1 MFANRPDTPWQQLLN
16 SWSQKSWG
24 ERLPGSGNTLSLL
37 LALAIGGFTGATV
50 VVFRL
55 LIERIHDLAF
65 EGLDNWL
72 GGSRELWILTIPIV
86 GGIAVGLLRWYW
98 KDFGKNLA
106 GMLNATQ
113 TGEQMQPGRGIVKM
127 LAAAI
132 SLGTGASLGPEGP
145 SVEIGAN
152 FGVWLGQLMRVSQ
165 ERRRLLLAAGAAAGV
180 AAGFNSPIAGV
191 FFALEV
197 VLVNTLE
204 TSAVSVVVLAA
215 VSSSLIEQIGVGAQ
229 PAFKLPVYEVRS
241 AWELPLYLGLGIG
254 ISLLSYSL
262 RIVIQWSRD
271 FFQGEYWSP
280 MASLPIG
287 VTPAIGGLFVG
298 LVALKFPQ
306 ILGIGYETVEAML
319 QDVGFSLVLL
329 GSLVL
334 AKLVMTAVSLGSG
347 LVGGLFAPSMFLGAS
362 MGTFYAKSL
371 VLIFPLLDDAIA
383 APPAYAMVGMAAMLA
398 TTARA
403 PLTAILLMFEL
414 TRDYRIVLP
423 LMACVSLSMW
433 LVDRFPMPVKSQSSS
448 TGSSQA
454 DSKLNPEQM
463 DLGVQPQNLLI
474 DRLQV
479 SEVMTQNWFSLPA
492 KTNLLA
498 AAQIFLAKNVRSA
511 IVMNDGVMND
521 GVMNDGV
528 MNDGVMNEEQLAIA
542 PLAPKVIG
550 IVTIEDINRALSNS
564 PESAPELLPQNRLL
578 SDICSQPI
586 IYAHPEEVVAT
597 ALAKMAGRGLHQLP
611 VVAKETPTEIVG
623 VLDRENISM
632 AYSLAITRMHLD
644 KHQIGQKAD

>member
-1 MFANRPDTPWQQLLN
+1 MFANRPDSPWHSLWQRGLN
-16 SWSQKSWG
+16 SWFQKSWG

-37 LALAIGGFTGATV
+37 LALAIGSFTGATV

-65 EGLDNWL
+65 EGLDDWL

-98 KDFGKNLA
+98 KDLGKNLA
-106 GMLNATQ
+106 GMLDATQ

-241 AWELPLYLGLGIG
+241 AWELPLYLGLGVG

-262 RIVIQWSRD
+262 RMVIQWSRD
-271 FFQGEYWSP
+271 FFRGQYWSP

-287 VTPAIGGLFVG
+287 VTPAIGGLLVG

-334 AKLVMTAVSLGSG
+334 AKLIMTAVSLGSG
-347 LVGGLFAPSMFLGAS
+347 LVGGLFAPSMFLGAC

-433 LVDRFPMPVKSQSSS
+433 LVDRFPMPVNNPNPTTLNTKVNSKV
-448 TGSSQA
+448 

-479 SEVMTQNWFSLPA
+479 AEVMTQNWFSLPA
-492 KTNLLA
+492 KTSLLA
-498 AAQIFLAKNVRSA
+498 TAQIFLAKNVRSA
-511 IVMNDGVMND
+511 L
-521 GVMNDGV
+521 
-528 MNDGVMNEEQLAIA
+528 VMNEEQLA
-542 PLAPKVIG
+542 IG

-564 PESAPELLPQNRLL
+564 PESAAELLPQNRLL

-586 IYAHPEEVVAT
+586 IYAHPEEIVAT

-611 VVAKETPTEIVG
+611 VVAKETPTEVVG

-632 AYSLAITRMHLD
+632 ACSLAITRMHLD